1 MRDITGF
8 EGPGDTAGFPAVPG
22 GVLTVASS
30 PATED
35 RERIGSAEE
44 RRCCELSP
52 EIHGAILRISAHRR
66 RRKSTKIARKT
77 EKQRPGKRS
86 YTRNFFSFPS
96 KFNYSIFD
104 LRCLVLVV
112 HVPGSHAE
120 HNLQV

>member
-8 EGPGDTAGFPAVPG
+8 EGPGDTVGFPAVPG

-77 EKQRPGKRS
+77 EKQRPGKRNYC
-86 YTRNFFSFPS
+86 YTRNFFFFSF
-96 KFNYSIFD
+96 
-104 LRCLVLVV
+104 
-112 HVPGSHAE
+112 
-120 HNLQV
+120 QV